1 MSKIIIFNNKD
12 ILIAKLEGKIEE
24 ENKIKIAKFKDYKLL
39 KSNTVQNLLRKIEK
53 AIKYHR

>member
-12 ILIAKLEGKIEE
+12 ILIANLEGKIEE
-24 ENKIKIAKFKDYKLL
+24 ENKVKIAKFKDYKLF
-39 KSNTVQNLLRKIEK
+39 KSNTVQKLLKKIEK